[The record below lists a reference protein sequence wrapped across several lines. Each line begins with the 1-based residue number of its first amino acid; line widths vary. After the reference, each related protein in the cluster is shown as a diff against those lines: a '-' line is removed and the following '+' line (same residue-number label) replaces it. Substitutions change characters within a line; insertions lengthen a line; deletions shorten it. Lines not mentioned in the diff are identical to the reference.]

1 MLLNADVVEGF
12 VGSILASKF
21 DTPVKSPK
29 FHREGWKLFTSK
41 DRMVAL
47 AAPRGHAKTTGMTV
61 SYGLASLLFRER
73 KFMLLVSDTESQA
86 AMFLGYFKEQLQENT
101 ALVELFGLKRNDK
114 GQVQFEKETETDIIV
129 EMDDGHKFRVIAKG
143 AEQKLRG
150 LIWNGTRPDII
161 LCDDMENDELVM
173 NKDRR
178 EKMRKWFYSALLPCI
193 SSKGIIRVVGT
204 ILHMDSL
211 LERLMP
217 KPYSKESVQE
227 PLKLWSHKKI
237 NGWTSVKYRAHNDD
251 YTAILWPEKMDQTA
265 EEANLPDGVAYLKQ
279 LKENYIGMGMPDVY
293 SQEYLNIPLDETI
306 AYFKRADF
314 LARTDEDEQLP
325 LSYYIT
331 ADLAISEADRA
342 DYSVFIIAGVD
353 EFRRIHIVQ
362 VIRER
367 LDGREIVDLILD
379 LQRVYQPEIFGIE
392 EMQVSKSIGPFLY
405 EEMLLTNT
413 YPNVLKLK
421 HGGKDKIARA
431 RSIQARMRAKSV
443 KFDKGADWY
452 QSFEDE
458 LTRFPRDVHDDQVDA
473 FAYLGLL
480 LNTLVEA
487 PTEEELAEEEY
498 FDELEESGYNYGG
511 RSVTTGY

>member
-1 MLLNADVVEGF
+1 
-12 VGSILASKF
+12 
-21 DTPVKSPK
+21 
-29 FHREGWKLFTSK
+29 
-41 DRMVAL
+41 
-47 AAPRGHAKTTGMTV
+47 
-61 SYGLASLLFRER
+61 
-73 KFMLLVSDTESQA
+73 MLLVSDTESQA

-101 ALVELFGLKRNDK
+101 ALVELFGLKRNEK
-114 GQVQFEKETETDIIV
+114 GLVQFVKETETDIIV
-129 EMDDGHKFRVIAKG
+129 EMEDGHKFRVIAKG

-217 KPYSKESVQE
+217 KPYDRFSHQDG
-227 PLKLWSHKKI
+227 LRLWSESRR
-237 NGWTSVKYRAHNDD
+237 NGWTSIKYKAHNEDFSQV
-251 YTAILWPEKMDQTA
+251 LWPEKHSK
-265 EEANLPDGVAYLKQ
+265 ESLKQ
-279 LKENYIGMGMPDVY
+279 KQQEYAGMGMPDVY
-293 SQEYLNIPLDETI
+293 SQEYLNVPLDESV
-306 AYFKRADF
+306 AYFKRNDF
-314 LARTDEDEQLP
+314 EHITEDDAKLP
-325 LSYYIT
+325 LTYYVT

-342 DYSVFIIAGVD
+342 DYSVFIIAGMD
-353 EFRRIHIVQ
+353 EFRRIHVKN

-367 LDGREIVDLILD
+367 LDGREIVDTLLNI
-379 LQRVYQPEIFGIE
+379 QRVYDPEIVGIE
-392 EMQVSKSIGPFLY
+392 EMQVSKAIGPFLN
-405 EEMLLTNT
+405 EEMVRENT
-413 YPNVLKLK
+413 YLSLIKLK

-452 QSFEDE
+452 QAFEEE
-458 LTRFPRDVHDDQVDA
+458 LTRFPRDTHDDQVDA

-487 PTEEELAEEEY
+487 PTQEELDEEEY
-498 FDELEESGYNYGG
+498 FMDLEQSGTNLNG
-511 RSVTTGY
+511 RSLVTGY

>member
-1 MLLNADVVEGF
+1 
-12 VGSILASKF
+12 
-21 DTPVKSPK
+21 
-29 FHREGWKLFTSK
+29 
-41 DRMVAL
+41 
-47 AAPRGHAKTTGMTV
+47 
-61 SYGLASLLFRER
+61 
-73 KFMLLVSDTESQA
+73 MLLVSDTESQA

-101 ALVELFGLKRNDK
+101 ALVELFGLKRNEK
-114 GQVQFEKETETDIIV
+114 GLVQFVKETETDIVV
-129 EMDDGHKFRVIAKG
+129 EMEDGHKFRVIAKG

-217 KPYSKESVQE
+217 KPYDRFSHQDG
-227 PLKLWSHKKI
+227 LRLWSESRR
-237 NGWTSVKYRAHNDD
+237 NGWTSIKYKAHNEDF
-251 YTAILWPEKMDQTA
+251 TQVLWPEKHSK
-265 EEANLPDGVAYLKQ
+265 ESLKQ
-279 LKENYIGMGMPDVY
+279 KQQEYAGMGMPDVY
-293 SQEYLNIPLDETI
+293 SQEYLNVPLDESV
-306 AYFKRADF
+306 AYFKRNDF
-314 LARTDEDEQLP
+314 EHITEEDAKLP
-325 LSYYIT
+325 LTYYVT

-342 DYSVFIIAGVD
+342 DYSVFIIAGMD
-353 EFRRIHIVQ
+353 EFRRIHVKN

-367 LDGREIVDLILD
+367 LDGREIVDTLLNI
-379 LQRVYQPEIFGIE
+379 QRVYEPEIVGIE
-392 EMQVSKSIGPFLY
+392 EMQVSKAIGPFLN
-405 EEMLLTNT
+405 EEMVRENT
-413 YPNVLKLK
+413 YLSIVKLK

-452 QSFEDE
+452 QTFEEE
-458 LTRFPRDVHDDQVDA
+458 LTRFPRDTHDDQVDA

-487 PTEEELAEEEY
+487 PTQEEMEDEEY
-498 FDELEESGYNYGG
+498 FMDLAQSGTNLNG
-511 RSVTTGY
+511 RSLVTGY

>member
-1 MLLNADVVEGF
+1 
-12 VGSILASKF
+12 
-21 DTPVKSPK
+21 
-29 FHREGWKLFTSK
+29 
-41 DRMVAL
+41 
-47 AAPRGHAKTTGMTV
+47 
-61 SYGLASLLFRER
+61 
-73 KFMLLVSDTESQA
+73 MLLVSDTESQA
-86 AMFLGYFKEQLQENT
+86 AMFLGYF
-101 ALVELFGLKRNDK
+101 FGLKRNEK
-114 GQVQFEKETETDIIV
+114 GLVQFVKETETDIIV
-129 EMDDGHKFRVIAKG
+129 EMEDGHKFRVIAKG

-217 KPYSKESVQE
+217 KPYDRFSHQDG
-227 PLKLWSHKKI
+227 LRLWSEARR
-237 NGWTSVKYRAHNDD
+237 NGWTSIKYKAHNEDFSQV
-251 YTAILWPEKMDQTA
+251 LWPEKHSK
-265 EEANLPDGVAYLKQ
+265 ESLKQ
-279 LKENYIGMGMPDVY
+279 KQQEYAGMGMPDVY
-293 SQEYLNIPLDETI
+293 SQEYLNVPLDESV
-306 AYFKRADF
+306 AYFKRNDF
-314 LARTDEDEQLP
+314 EHITEDDAKLP
-325 LSYYIT
+325 LTYYVT

-342 DYSVFIIAGVD
+342 DYSVFIIAGMD
-353 EFRRIHIVQ
+353 EFRRIHVKN

-367 LDGREIVDLILD
+367 LDGREIVDTLLNI
-379 LQRVYQPEIFGIE
+379 QRVYDPEIVGIE
-392 EMQVSKSIGPFLY
+392 EMQVSKAIGPFLN
-405 EEMLLTNT
+405 EEMVRENT
-413 YPNVLKLK
+413 YLSLIKLK

-452 QSFEDE
+452 QAFEEE
-458 LTRFPRDVHDDQVDA
+458 LTRFPRDTHDDQVDA

-487 PTEEELAEEEY
+487 PTREELDEEEY
-498 FDELEESGYNYGG
+498 FMDLEQSGTNLNG
-511 RSVTTGY
+511 RSLICGY

>member
-1 MLLNADVVEGF
+1 MLTAPVVEGF

-21 DTPVKSPK
+21 DDAVKTPE
-29 FHREGWKLFTSK
+29 FHREGWRLFCSK
-41 DRMVAL
+41 DKMVAL

-61 SYGLASLLFRER
+61 SYGLATLLFRER

-101 ALVELFGLKRNDK
+101 ELVELFGLKRNEK
-114 GQVQFEKETETDIIV
+114 GQVQFVKETETDIIV
-129 EMDDGHKFRVIAKG
+129 EMEDGHKFRVIAKG

-217 KPYSKESVQE
+217 KPYDRFSHQDG
-227 PLKLWSHKKI
+227 LRLWSEARR
-237 NGWTSVKYRAHNDD
+237 NGWTSIKYKAHNEDFSQV
-251 YTAILWPEKMDQTA
+251 LWPEKHSK
-265 EEANLPDGVAYLKQ
+265 ESLKQ
-279 LKENYIGMGMPDVY
+279 KQAEYLGMGMPDVY
-293 SQEYLNIPLDETI
+293 SQEYLNVPLDESV
-306 AYFKRADF
+306 AYFKRNDF
-314 LARTDEDEQLP
+314 EHITEDDAKLP
-325 LSYYIT
+325 LTYYVT

-342 DYSVFIIAGVD
+342 DYSVFIIAGMD
-353 EFRRIHIVQ
+353 EFRRIHVKN

-367 LDGREIVDLILD
+367 LDGREIVDTLLN
-379 LQRVYQPEIFGIE
+379 LQRVYDPEIVGIE
-392 EMQVSKSIGPFLY
+392 EMQVSKAIGPFLN
-405 EEMLLTNT
+405 EEMVKENT
-413 YPNVLKLK
+413 YLSLVKLK

-452 QSFEDE
+452 QTFEEE
-458 LTRFPRDVHDDQVDA
+458 LTRFPRDTHDDQVDA

-487 PTEEELAEEEY
+487 PTQEELEEEEY
-498 FDELEESGYNYGG
+498 FMDLEQSGTHLNG
-511 RSVTTGY
+511 RSTVTGY

>member
-1 MLLNADVVEGF
+1 MLTAQVVEGF

-21 DTPVKSPK
+21 DDAVKTPE
-29 FHREGWKLFTSK
+29 FHREGWRLFCSK
-41 DRMVAL
+41 DKMVAL

-61 SYGLASLLFRER
+61 SYGLATLLFRER

-101 ALVELFGLKRNDK
+101 ALVELFGLKRNEK
-114 GQVQFEKETETDIIV
+114 GLVQFVKETETDIIV
-129 EMDDGHKFRVIAKG
+129 EMEDGHKFRVIAKG

-217 KPYSKESVQE
+217 KPYDRFSHQDG
-227 PLKLWSHKKI
+227 LRLWSESRR
-237 NGWTSVKYRAHNDD
+237 NGWTSIKYKAHNEDFSQV
-251 YTAILWPEKMDQTA
+251 LWPEKHSK
-265 EEANLPDGVAYLKQ
+265 ESLKQ
-279 LKENYIGMGMPDVY
+279 KQQEYAGMGMPDVY
-293 SQEYLNIPLDETI
+293 SQEYLNVPLDESV
-306 AYFKRADF
+306 AYFKRNDF
-314 LARTDEDEQLP
+314 EHITEDDAKLP
-325 LSYYIT
+325 LTYYVT

-342 DYSVFIIAGVD
+342 DYSVFIIAGMD
-353 EFRRIHIVQ
+353 EFRRIHVKN

-367 LDGREIVDLILD
+367 LDGREIVDTLLNI
-379 LQRVYQPEIFGIE
+379 QRVYDPEIVGIE
-392 EMQVSKSIGPFLY
+392 EMQVSKAIGPFLN
-405 EEMLLTNT
+405 EEMVRENT
-413 YPNVLKLK
+413 YLSLIKLK

-452 QSFEDE
+452 QAFEEE
-458 LTRFPRDVHDDQVDA
+458 LTRFPRDTHDDQVDA

-487 PTEEELAEEEY
+487 PTQEELEEEEY
-498 FDELEESGYNYGG
+498 FMDLEQSGTNLNG
-511 RSVTTGY
+511 RSLVTGY